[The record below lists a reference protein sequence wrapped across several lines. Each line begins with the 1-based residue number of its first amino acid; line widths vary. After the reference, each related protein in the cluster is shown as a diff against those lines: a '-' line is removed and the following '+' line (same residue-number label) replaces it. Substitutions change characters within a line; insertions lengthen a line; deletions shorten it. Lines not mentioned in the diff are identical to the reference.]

1 MSFMMTSPSG
11 PAGGGLPQGEL
22 LATYSTYAQAR
33 EQVDR
38 LAATD
43 FPVSAVSIVGKDLR
57 VVERVRGRLDYG
69 QVALGAAL
77 RGLLFGALIGVFLLL
92 LDPSGGWMQVL
103 TSALLGVAV
112 WMIFGVVGFAA
123 RKGRHGFAST
133 QSVVPGG
140 YDLVVAF
147 EHAAR
152 ARQELGLTGRPS
164 GVAAPAPAPAVED
177 GAPAEPTPAVP
188 TTPVPTQGG
197 SHAAPAPGQGPTD
210 PVDASAS
217 AGATAPA
224 DAAPTGLDRS
234 YGVSMPPEEVQ
245 RLIEAR
251 GGRPSPVP
259 GPQDAPRPDP
269 DAPQR

>member
-164 GVAAPAPAPAVED
+164 GVAVPAPAPAVEG
-177 GAPAEPTPAVP
+177 GAPAEPAPAVP
-188 TTPVPTQGG
+188 TASAPMPGG
-197 SHAAPAPGQGPTD
+197 SHAAPVPGQAE
-210 PVDASAS
+210 PVDASAA
-217 AGATAPA
+217 AGATVLG
-224 DAAPTGLDRS
+224 DGAPTGLDRS
-234 YGVSMPPEEVQ
+234 YGVSLPPEEVQ

>member
-11 PAGGGLPQGEL
+11 PAAGGLPQGEL

-33 EQVDR
+33 ERVDR

-77 RGLLFGALIGVFLLL
+77 RGLLFGALIGVFLLMF
-92 LDPSGGWMQVL
+92 DPSGGWMQVL

-133 QSVVPGG
+133 QYVVPGG

-164 GVAAPAPAPAVED
+164 
-177 GAPAEPTPAVP
+177 VP
-188 TTPVPTQGG
+188 TTPMPTQGG

-234 YGVSMPPEEVQ
+234 YGVSLPPEEVQ

>member
-1 MSFMMTSPSG
+1 MMTSPTG

-22 LATYSTYAQAR
+22 LATYSTYSQAR

-38 LAATD
+38 LAGTD

-69 QVALGAAL
+69 QVALGAAV
-77 RGLLFGALIGVFLLL
+77 RGLLFGAMIGVFLLL
-92 LDPSGGWMQVL
+92 LDPTGGWMQVL

-164 GVAAPAPAPAVED
+164 GVAAPTTPAPAPAEAAPVAAAPT
-177 GAPAEPTPAVP
+177 APAPARP
-188 TTPVPTQGG
+188 EGG
-197 SHAAPAPGQGPTD
+197 SHAAPAPGQAAAAPAGD
-210 PVDASAS
+210 P
-217 AGATAPA
+217 APA
-224 DAAPTGLDRS
+224 DAPASADGAPSGLDRS
-234 YGVSMPPEEVQ
+234 YGVSLPPEEVQ

-259 GPQDAPRPDP
+259 GPQDASRPDP